1 MANIINYS
9 KDQRWLLVENE
20 GRYFFF
26 DAAGEKPELVT
37 TPGGKAL
44 TTTYLDLAER
54 ILHDLDFY
62 GLERMS
68 AESVL
73 PWHFTMVENFASM
86 KHEELEQTLD
96 ECFIQKHD
104 WTYSALSSNFASVFE
119 DESARIPKIRHWLS
133 KCTHM
138 QMTAACCI
146 GNAYHSINLAY
157 VLAVLVEAYCGKR
170 LQREF
175 EALASVVVEQDF
187 YDDVES
193 VMRVFQTFE
202 LYYGIHHNE
211 NVYIIEDEEITLMEK
226 PINIEGLTVTDEML
240 IGRNFYHYTDGD
252 PDAEQPFKL
261 ITDLANIEEEP
272 VDEEDGDDDED
283 DDAFNEYLFQY
294 IPSDCWVKKISG
306 FEGDEEIYYIIALL
320 VEDGKIEGVQVIQD
334 DVTRVGGGMF
344 FIPGMAMPARH
355 SYYEINDYSYP
366 EVVCRELKALSAG
379 RYLKNNF
386 SFIGKKLPQAILS
399 QGGNGGDMTDH
410 TYALQSAFRLAYMHM
425 SITTTEDGTITDFDY
440 STYQSSGS
448 AYGDMFS
455 RPQGL
460 EDRHEEIVDMLLYIL
475 DRYTEEEFV
484 SITES

>member
-86 KHEELEQTLD
+86 KHEALEQTLD

-104 WTYSALSSNFASVFE
+104 WTYGVLSSNMASVFE
-119 DESARIPKIRHWLS
+119 DESVRIPKIRHWLS

-211 NVYIIEDEEITLMEK
+211 NGYIIEDEEITLLEK
-226 PINIEGLTVTDEML
+226 PINLEGFAVTEEML

-252 PDAEQPFKL
+252 PDAEQPFTL

-272 VDEEDGDDDED
+272 VDEEDDDVDD

-294 IPSDCWVKKISG
+294 IPCDC
-306 FEGDEEIYYIIALL
+306 
-320 VEDGKIEGVQVIQD
+320 
-334 DVTRVGGGMF
+334 
-344 FIPGMAMPARH
+344 
-355 SYYEINDYSYP
+355 
-366 EVVCRELKALSAG
+366 
-379 RYLKNNF
+379 
-386 SFIGKKLPQAILS
+386 
-399 QGGNGGDMTDH
+399 
-410 TYALQSAFRLAYMHM
+410 
-425 SITTTEDGTITDFDY
+425 
-440 STYQSSGS
+440 
-448 AYGDMFS
+448 
-455 RPQGL
+455 
-460 EDRHEEIVDMLLYIL
+460 
-475 DRYTEEEFV
+475 
-484 SITES
+484 